1 MSRDPTTQANYTQV
15 ATEHL
20 HFDWT
25 IDFERKIIHGSASY
39 VFIAKEDGVTEI
51 MYVPCFGCLS
61 QKG

>member
-15 ATEHL
+15 VAEHL

-39 VFIAKEDGVTEI
+39 VFIAKEDAVTEI
-51 MYVPCFGCLS
+51 MYVTYFRCLWE
-61 QKG
+61 KG